1 MPKTANTPITIGPF
15 EFSAPLWC
23 YSGEKAS
30 WYFLSLPVD
39 TAEDIRACTDGARRG
54 WGSIPVSATIGD
66 SFWSTSLFPHKEGS
80 TYLLPIKAEIRKK
93 QALEVDKI
101 AHVILSIKIA

>member
-1 MPKTANTPITIGPF
+1 MHGWRTTWLGQHPRQRNDRR
-15 EFSAPLWC
+15 LLLV
-23 YSGEKAS
+23 
-30 WYFLSLPVD
+30 YF
-39 TAEDIRACTDGARRG
+39 
-54 WGSIPVSATIGD
+54 
-66 SFWSTSLFPHKEGS
+66 LFPHKEGS